1 MNKRSNY
8 RDIIVKIL
16 YQIYIH
22 EKGNINYDIDTLIK
36 ENISSDIEFIT
47 TSVKEIIKNQNKI
60 ESIANKYLKGWTLD
74 RLSMV
79 DRAIVSLGIY
89 EMKYTDVPNIVCI
102 DEAIELSKKYS
113 DEKVTKMINAILD
126 AYIDEVDN
134 E

>member
-22 EKGNINYDIDTLIK
+22 EKGNIKYDIDTLIK
-36 ENISSDIEFIT
+36 ENTSSDIEFIT

-89 EMKYTDVPNIVCI
+89 EIKYTKVPNVVCI

-126 AYIDEVDN
+126 AFNN
-134 E
+134 EEEHE